1 MIRKVFVMQLHPG
14 NREEYQ
20 RRHLHL
26 WPDLEQVLKTHGVQ
40 QYSIFLHP
48 ETHQLF
54 AYAEICDEAQ
64 WLAIADTDV
73 CRRWWSF
80 MKELMATNQD
90 NSPVSIPLDEVFYLS

>member
-1 MIRKVFVMQLHPG
+1 MIRKAFVMQLHPG

-26 WPDLEQVLKTHGVQ
+26 WPDLEKVLNTHGVR

-54 AYAEICDEAQ
+54 AYAEIRDEAQ

-80 MKELMATNQD
+80 MRELMATNQD
-90 NSPVSIPLDEVFYLS
+90 NSPVSIPLEEVFYLS